1 MYATGVGEMN
11 PPGINGQIT
20 SSTPYPV
27 PVLPVKVLIDNQPAD
42 VLYAGAAPGFVQG
55 LIQINVRMPAAA
67 SSGNVQV
74 VLQVGSYSS
83 PNTTSIIVQ

>member
-1 MYATGVGEMN
+1 
-11 PPGINGQIT
+11 
-20 SSTPYPV
+20 V
-27 PVLPVKVLIDNQPAD
+27 PVLASEVLIDNQPAD
-42 VLYAGAAPGFVQG
+42 VLYAERPRIVQG
-55 LIQINVRMPAAA
+55 LIQINVRVPAAA